1 MGGIKFTIKK
11 VLGGYYFLV
20 MSFIFGCCVS
30 CKQTVNNI
38 DKTDSKN
45 IKILNENTI
54 LSISLDE
61 IIDSVSYIA
70 LDTKECLLADIE
82 VVKRDNEYLFIKD
95 KNRLFVFDNNGNFIS
110 QISNIG
116 NAPHEYLYI
125 KDFYLDKKNKY
136 IFIISYPDKKLL
148 QYSYNGDFISSSNNL
163 PEEISSISSAILL
176 TKDSLMIY
184 NALSNDI
191 NTRISEYALYL
202 NNPYKFEIKP
212 LIKGIDNKSDK
223 IHYPFIY
230 KPMTFLDNKLFMIS
244 ALSNTVYSFEKGIL
258 TDTFSICLPNLAPPV
273 SLLKDNEGLDFSS
286 LKKVVKEE
294 WVGVWSGSDDYG
306 DYEITITADGMS
318 YTQYGS
324 LYSEWYVIGE
334 NKFVVGDYNISYDS
348 AKDVMIL
355 DAYGSIVELSK
366 SSSEP
371 GGEDPTPSES
381 LNDALYGT
389 WNAVDPWDS
398 SMAGILV
405 ISADSISLEYYGD
418 PYSEYIVSSST
429 EFSFADLSTFVFVYN
444 ETNDTIEMKD
454 AIFGD
459 LVLEFTKAE
468 R

>member
-116 NAPHEYLYI
+116 NAPHEYIYI

-273 SLLKDNEGLDFSS
+273 SLLKDNEGLDFTS

-294 WVGVWSGSDDYG
+294 GYG
-306 DYEITITADGMS
+306 LGITGISTIDSCLVLLLDSYKTLITDCN
-318 YTQYGS
+318 
-324 LYSEWYVIGE
+324 E
-334 NKFVVGDYNISYDS
+334 
-348 AKDVMIL
+348 
-355 DAYGSIVELSK
+355 
-366 SSSEP
+366 
-371 GGEDPTPSES
+371 
-381 LNDALYGT
+381 
-389 WNAVDPWDS
+389 
-398 SMAGILV
+398 GILV
-405 ISADSISLEYYGD
+405 GPNIYDKNTDVYLSNLFTTGISEDYLGFYDASYLLDIK
-418 PYSEYIVSSST
+418 EYIMQNSNMQLKEILRTLT
-429 EFSFADLSTFVFVYN
+429 EENNPVVFQYHFKK
-444 ETNDTIEMKD
+444 ELFTLLKS
-454 AIFGD
+454 
-459 LVLEFTKAE
+459 LVEKK
-468 R
+468 